1 MFFVKLCNINNKKKY
16 TMLFC
21 LSTDFHDKQII
32 FKNSDCFLICDYLNY
47 YMFLRDKNDLK
58 SVIFFN
64 INYF

>member
-1 MFFVKLCNINNKKKY
+1 
-16 TMLFC
+16 MLFC
-21 LSTDFHDKQII
+21 VSTDFHDKQII